1 MNRDWHERDFYR
13 LLGVDR
19 EADEEEI
26 KKAYRKLAQELHP
39 DTNPGEDTAER
50 FKEVSEAYAVL
61 SDAKKRH
68 EYDQERDLGAG
79 AFHGFGGFGAGRGY
93 RDDRDEALIKF
104 LVDSFK
110 KKHGVD
116 LLADMSSSQGRHT
129 LQRLREAAEKARIEL
144 SVAPET
150 EVNLPFITANAAGP
164 LHLQQKITRAEFQR
178 LTADEDLFGEG
189 GPDLGDIFGNFA
201 RRNNHRR
208 AGEDQTTHLLLSFE
222 DAIRGVTTVVDVHGE
237 AICTRCRGSGQLVT
251 KPCFTCRG
259 SGQQRRTRRINVKV
273 PAGVKNGG
281 KIRLPGKGAPG
292 SGGGLPGDLLV
303 RLQVESQPMERENQQ
318 LKRRLK
324 RERRERQWHRQR
336 EKQRYMELASERVMQ
351 GLVPILDALDSAI
364 GQASEGNNAMDGIR
378 HLLLEVMERQ
388 GLIPVEASPGT
399 PFNPAV
405 HEALLVAENS
415 GKEAEGF
422 SKVVR
427 AELRRGYRY
436 RKGKVLRLAEVAVG
450 FDSPAATE
458 GDTGSPA
465 GGGL

>member
-1 MNRDWHERDFYR
+1 MNRDWRKRDFYQ

-39 DTNPGEDTAER
+39 DTNPGADAAER

-61 SDAKKRH
+61 SDAEKRQ
-68 EYDQERDLGAG
+68 EYDQVRGLGAG
-79 AFHGFGGFGAGRGY
+79 AFRGFPGFGGGGGY

-104 LVDSFK
+104 LVDAFK
-110 KKHGVD
+110 KEHGVD
-116 LLADMSSSQGRHT
+116 LLADMSSREGRYA
-129 LQRLREAAEKARIEL
+129 LQRLKEAAEKARIEL

-150 EVNLPFITANAAGP
+150 EVNLPFITANAAGA
-164 LHLQQKITRAEFQR
+164 LHLQQKISRAEFQR
-178 LTADEDLFGEG
+178 LTADENLFGEG

-201 RRNNHRR
+201 RRNNHHR

-303 RLQVESQPMERENQQ
+303 RVQVESHPMERENQR
-318 LKRRLK
+318 LKRWLK
-324 RERRERQWHRQR
+324 RERREKQWH
-336 EKQRYMELASERVMQ
+336 MERASERVIQ
-351 GLVPILDALDSAI
+351 GLIPILDTLDSALKVVVSTTVEQYMRQ
-364 GQASEGNNAMDGIR
+364 GLEGVR
-378 HLLLEVMERQ
+378 HLLLEVMERE
-388 GLIPVEASPGT
+388 GLFPVEAVPGT
-399 PFNPAV
+399 PFDPAV
-405 HEALLVAENS
+405 HEAKAAEDE
-415 GKEAEGF
+415 EAEGT
-422 SKVVR
+422 SPVVR

-436 RKGKVLRLAEVAVG
+436 RSGRVLRPAEVEVG
-450 FDSPAATE
+450 FDSPAE
-458 GDTGSPA
+458 PKGDTGSPS